1 MKLKK
6 QTIIMILLILS
17 FANCFSQINK
27 TIESSKTKKYFDTLL
42 EIKKQTDN
50 FELDTILGYIKVGYL
65 FNNDKKNAIVI
76 SFDSVSTFTVYELN
90 NNNWIELF
98 NQSNVGFSR
107 VFEIKAY
114 VDDFNFDGI
123 KDIGIK
129 NEISNGTTIMTFR
142 LWLSKPN
149 NTFIYIP
156 EFEEIG
162 NPKIV
167 SERKIIQGFTACC
180 AFSNISLTDYEW
192 NNFKLQKTHSI
203 ELESN
208 YNFKNQ
214 QATETF
220 YKLNTEKKIQLSK
233 KEIKTIIDDFDNNWI
248 LK

>member
-6 QTIIMILLILS
+6 QAIIMMLIILA
-17 FANCFSQINK
+17 FANCFSQIDK
-27 TIESSKTKKYFDTLL
+27 SIESSKTKSYFNTLL

-50 FELDTILGYIKVGYL
+50 FELDTTLGYIKVGYL
-65 FNNDKKNAIVI
+65 FNNEKKNAIVI
-76 SFDSVSTFTVYELN
+76 SFDSLSTFSVYELR
-90 NNNWIELF
+90 NNNWIELY
-98 NQSNVGFSR
+98 NQTNVGFSR

-114 VDDFNFDGI
+114 IEDFNFDGI

-142 LWLSKPN
+142 LWLSKPDN
-149 NTFIYIP
+149 NFIYIP
-156 EFEEIG
+156 GFEEIG

-167 SERKIIQGFTACC
+167 NEKKIIQGFTACC
-180 AFSNISLTDYEW
+180 AFSNISLTDYVWE
-192 NNFKLQKTHSI
+192 NFSLQKTHSI

-208 YNFKNQ
+208 YNAKNQ

-220 YKLNTEKKIQLSK
+220 YKLNTEKKIQLSQ
-233 KEIKTIIDDFDNNWI
+233 KEIKTIIDDFDNNWK